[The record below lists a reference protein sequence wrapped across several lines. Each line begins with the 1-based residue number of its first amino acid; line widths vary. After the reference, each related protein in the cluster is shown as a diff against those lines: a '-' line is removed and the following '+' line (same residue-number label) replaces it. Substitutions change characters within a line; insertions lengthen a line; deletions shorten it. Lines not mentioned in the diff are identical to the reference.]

1 MFLVHGDDRRIERD
15 LVEYEVVAD
24 GIDGLLKAR
33 CFRDELIGDV
43 RDAAE
48 GFYGMTAG
56 ADVLDCAVVGN
67 GGEMAVNLSTA
78 SLACLITW
86 NLSMIV

>member
-1 MFLVHGDDRRIERD
+1 MFAREMMLEPDALDVFLVH
-15 LVEYEVVAD
+15 

-56 ADVLDCAVVGN
+56 ADVLNCAVVGN
-67 GGEMAVNLSTA
+67 NGEMAVNLSTA